1 MGKGINMILGYIVLS
16 IGLDI
21 LLLWARAVLSRFLQT
36 YDSIADAAI
45 LDEFKRIARWNMY
58 GALAFLFCGG
68 AGILWGVLLTRQ
80 QGLLGTFI
88 VLAITL
94 PSLFISLST
103 RALEQ
108 KARSLPS
115 AAALQT
121 EYRRVAEAWVH
132 KVLPDF

>member
-1 MGKGINMILGYIVLS
+1 MGKGVNMILRYIVLS

-58 GALAFLFCGG
+58 GALAFLVCGG

-88 VLAITL
+88 VLAL
-94 PSLFISLST
+94 VMLAGVGAWKYADKRESE
-103 RALEQ
+103 A
-108 KARSLPS
+108 KAQELRG
-115 AAALQT
+115 
-121 EYRRVAEAWVH
+121 R
-132 KVLPDF
+132 